1 MTTRVETPDAW
12 RVASDV
18 IALTKPRITLMLV
31 ATIAAGALVAPGPL
45 DALAVAIALFATSLV
60 MGSANAL
67 NMYLERDVDAEMER
81 TCMRPLPTG
90 RLAPSVALWFGL
102 TLGAWG
108 ILFLAFGVG
117 PLTASLAALALFSY
131 VLAYTP
137 LKRTTPLAL
146 WVGAVPGALPPLI
159 GWTATTGSLS
169 LAALS
174 VFGILF
180 FWQIP
185 HFCAIALFRQA
196 DYERAGLKVLPA
208 VRGVRATKRVIVVSS
223 VVMVLAT
230 LAPVPLGVAG
240 VGYAAVATLV
250 GAAFVALA
258 LRGLREDAGNAWAK
272 KLFFASMPYL
282 VVVYGALVIAAF

>member
-1 MTTRVETPDAW
+1 MIARVDGVDPL

-18 IALTKPRITLMLV
+18 IALTKPRVTVMLV
-31 ATIAAGALVAPGPL
+31 ATIAAGALIAPGPT
-45 DALAVAIALFATSLV
+45 DVVAVAVALVATGLV

-102 TLGAWG
+102 ILGAWG
-108 ILFLAFGVG
+108 ILLLAFGVG
-117 PLTASLAALALFSY
+117 ALTASLAALALLSY

-159 GWTATTGSLS
+159 GWSASTGSLS
-169 LAALS
+169 AAAFS

-208 VRGVRATKRVIVVSS
+208 VRGAPATKRVIAVSS
-223 VVMVLAT
+223 LVMVAAT
-230 LAPVPLGVAG
+230 LAPVPLGVGGPAYAAFALLLG
-240 VGYAAVATLV
+240 VG
-250 GAAFVALA
+250 FVALA
-258 LRGLREDAGNAWAK
+258 FQGLSPRAGNEWARR
-272 KLFFASMPYL
+272 LFFASMPYL
-282 VVVYGALVIAAF
+282 VLVYGALVVATL